1 MASFEEGSFEVLRE
15 RQDQESMEPLA
26 SAASSATY
34 QRME

>member
-15 RQDQESMEPLA
+15 RQDQESVEPLA
-26 SAASSATY
+26 SAASSTTY